1 METQCQQRLQVVL
14 PGAAPLAAAH
24 SRQRD
29 RPQCGH
35 NINLDHAAVGHKEN
49 TDRQD
54 VHGQTHHKGLEPQA
68 EQTANGHAF
77 QLKFQSG
84 YQAVKVDGCFTDDN
98 AGTLVDNALGGIE
111 HTHNDVPCIA
121 DNEDGK
127 GRLENPAE
135 EHGGVEV
142 VHIVLFGNHLD
153 KLMAHHKGKD
163 SRCNGQHHRFGK
175 TAKHIENAAV
185 PCLRGG
191 ANVRSD
197 FAHLGVHVVEQA
209 GEVARDAIYQ
219 NAFYPFLDDLT
230 NQAKI
235 PPFPRPPGSVGERG
249 VGF

>member
-1 METQCQQRLQVVL
+1 MPAHRLWMKS
-14 PGAAPLAAAH
+14 GASGRA
-24 SRQRD
+24 
-29 RPQCGH
+29 
-35 NINLDHAAVGHKEN
+35 INLDHAAVGHKEN

-54 VHGQTHHKGLEPQA
+54 VHGQAHNKGLKPQA
-68 EQTANGHAF
+68 EQAADGHAF
-77 QLKFQSG
+77 QLNLKAG

-111 HTHNDVPCIA
+111 HTHNDIPCVA
-121 DNEDGK
+121 NYEDGK

-135 EHGGVEV
+135 EHGSIEV

-163 SRCNGQHHRFGK
+163 GRCNGQHHRFGK
-175 TAKHIENAAV
+175 TAQHIENAAV
-185 PCLRGG
+185 PCLRGRT
-191 ANVRSD
+191 NVRSD

-235 PPFPRPPGSVGERG
+235 PPFPRPPM
-249 VGF
+249 